1 MVSFQFNVALTGL
14 IILSACFIYQRKES
28 QSAIAILL
36 GTFVKIY
43 GIVGLSSFFFVRNKR
58 GLL

>member
-43 GIVGLSSFFFVRNKR
+43 GIVGLSSFFFVRIKR